1 MYKSVLINFK
11 ALFILYINN
20 KNIYLLGYTNK
31 MNDILACKQ
40 CELVPTRDF

>member
-20 KNIYLLGYTNK
+20 KNIYIIAK
-31 MNDILACKQ
+31 M
-40 CELVPTRDF
+40 VVF